1 MSTVPLKTLIYS
13 TKAVE
18 ASIATMAA
26 AVAGH
31 KLIANYTI
39 STNILCIRH
48 GINISDM
55 NLTQNEGIMNC

>member
-18 ASIATMAA
+18 ASVATTAA

-39 STNILCIRH
+39 GTNIICIRH
-48 GINISDM
+48 GYNISNM

>member
-18 ASIATMAA
+18 ASIATTAA

-39 STNILCIRH
+39 STNIL
-48 GINISDM
+48 
-55 NLTQNEGIMNC
+55 